1 MNYFFDT
8 SALLKNYIEESGSE
22 HVSELMKQAENIY
35 VSEITIIE
43 CFSTLRR
50 ILSEKFISEDDYTY
64 LKQQISYDFE
74 YFHIIEYSMGRI
86 HCENLIDTYQLKTL
100 DSIQLAATLYVIDEV
115 DGFVC
120 CDNKLL
126 KAAKEENLGII
137 NPVLR

>member
-22 HVSELMKQAENIY
+22 YVSELMKQAENIY

-50 ILSEKFISEDDYTY
+50 ILSEKFISEDDYSY
-64 LKQQISYDFE
+64 LKQQVSYDFE

-100 DSIQLAATLYVIDEV
+100 DSIQLAASLYVIDEI

-137 NPVLR
+137 NPVFR